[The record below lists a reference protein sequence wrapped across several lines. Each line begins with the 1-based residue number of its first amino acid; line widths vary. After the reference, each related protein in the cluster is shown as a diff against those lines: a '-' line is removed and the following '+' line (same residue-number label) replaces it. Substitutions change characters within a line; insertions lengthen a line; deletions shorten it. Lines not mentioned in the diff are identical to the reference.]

1 MKNILFLILAFA
13 LFSCSYSHTSGGHNQ
28 GSPQT
33 GLTDPKPGEGG
44 EEPTV
49 RYADVN
55 SAVFASSCTG
65 CHQKKGLDLSFSDY
79 TNSKSFANEIYVRV
93 FEDQDMPPRGAL
105 TELQLQVL
113 RTWIENG
120 SPE

>member
-1 MKNILFLILAFA
+1 MKNIVFLILAGA
-13 LFSCSYSHTSGGHNQ
+13 LFSCSYSHTNGGQ
-28 GSPQT
+28 GQETPQT
-33 GLTDPKPGEGG
+33 GLTDPKPGEG

-49 RYADVN
+49 RFADVN
-55 SAVFASSCTG
+55 KAVFSGSCAG
-65 CHQKKGLDLSFSDY
+65 CHQKKGLDLSFADY
-79 TNSKSFANEIYVRV
+79 ANSKSFANEIFVRV

-113 RTWIENG
+113 RTWIESG